1 MVAAG
6 TPRTGMLTH
15 PRAGAAA
22 AAGPKHAG
30 AGAGGQARAG
40 AATAAGLERVGSA
53 AASHLG
59 AMPALVALGRRR
71 ASPKFQERSRER
83 R

>member
-1 MVAAG
+1 LA
-6 TPRTGMLTH
+6 
-15 PRAGAAA
+15 
-22 AAGPKHAG
+22 